1 MKIGII
7 GAMEVEVVKLRE
19 QLSNRNEQK
28 KGSFV
33 FYTGNFNDV
42 EIVLLQSGIG
52 KVNAAIGTAL
62 LIDNFQPDYVINT
75 GVAGG
80 FPGDLKV
87 GDIVISEEVIHHDM
101 DCTVFGYKM
110 GQVPGMPAS
119 FAANEKLISLADKSV
134 HQLTDL
140 QTKKATILTGD
151 QFMNNAEATNKIK
164 ELFPAAEAVEMEGAA
179 IAQTCFQFNIP
190 FVVIRSISDIAG
202 QENAMEYEEFV
213 EIAAVNSAKMVT
225 EMVRELGNQK

>member
-1 MKIGII
+1 
-7 GAMEVEVVKLRE
+7 MEVEVVKLRD
-19 QLSNRNEQK
+19 QLANRNEQK

-33 FYTGNFNDV
+33 FYTGTLNNV

-52 KVNAAIGTAL
+52 KVNAAIGAAL
-62 LIDNFQPDYVINT
+62 LIDNFKPDYVINT
-75 GVAGG
+75 GAAGG

-101 DCTVFGYKM
+101 DCTVFGYKI

-119 FAANEKLISLADKSV
+119 FIADEKLIALAEKSV
-134 HQLTDL
+134 HLLTDL
-140 QTKKATILTGD
+140 QTKKACILTGD
-151 QFMNNAEATNKIK
+151 QFMNNADATNKIK
-164 ELFPAAEAVEMEGAA
+164 TLFPTAEAVEMEGAA
-179 IAQTCFQFNIP
+179 IAQTCYQFNIP

-202 QENAMEYEEFV
+202 QENDIEYQEFV

>member
-7 GAMEVEVVKLRE
+7 GAMEVEVVKLRD
-19 QLSNRNEQK
+19 QLANRNEQK

-33 FYTGNFNDV
+33 FYTGTLNNV

-52 KVNAAIGTAL
+52 KVNAAIGAAL
-62 LIDNFQPDYVINT
+62 LIDNFKPDYVINT
-75 GVAGG
+75 GAAGG

-101 DCTVFGYKM
+101 DCTVFGYKI

-119 FAANEKLISLADKSV
+119 FIADEKLIALAEKSV
-134 HQLTDL
+134 HLLTDL
-140 QTKKATILTGD
+140 QTKKACILTGD
-151 QFMNNAEATNKIK
+151 QFMNNADATNKIK
-164 ELFPAAEAVEMEGAA
+164 TLFPTAEAVEMEGAA
-179 IAQTCFQFNIP
+179 IAQTCYQFSIP

-202 QENAMEYEEFV
+202 QENDIEYQEFV

>member
-7 GAMEVEVVKLRE
+7 GAMEVEVVRLRE
-19 QLSNRNEQK
+19 LLSNKNEQK
-28 KGSFV
+28 KGSFI
-33 FYTGNFNDV
+33 FYTGELNNV

-52 KVNAAIGTAL
+52 KVNAAIGTAV
-62 LIDNFQPDYVINT
+62 LIDNFKPDYIINT
-75 GVAGG
+75 GAAGG

-87 GDIVISEEVIHHDM
+87 GDIVISEEVAHHDM

-119 FAANEKLISLADKSV
+119 FVANDTLITLADKAV
-134 HQLTDL
+134 HQMSDL
-140 QTKKATILTGD
+140 QTKKAMILTGD
-151 QFMNNAEATNKIK
+151 QFMNNAEATSKIK
-164 ELFPAAEAVEMEGAA
+164 SIFPTAEAVEMEGAA
-179 IAQTCFQFNIP
+179 IAQTCYQFDTP

-202 QENAMEYEEFV
+202 QENAIEYEEFV
-213 EIAAVNSAKMVT
+213 ETAAVNSANMVT